1 MQIIEI
7 IFIHPSAIGNHFK
20 YRQCQGICTDHNGI
34 FTLELL
40 QTKKWFDEH
49 KFHLMPGDQLSAPE
63 TKRQFT
69 VTDVT
74 YKDQRPKHAIVS
86 ATLNQ
91 SNVGTCEAQTFGG
104 LRHES
109 R

>member
-1 MQIIEI
+1 MQVIET

-20 YRQCQGICTDHNGI
+20 YRQCQGICAEHDGM

-49 KFHLMPGDQLSAPE
+49 RFHLMPGDQLSAPE
-63 TKRQFT
+63 TNRQFT

-74 YKDQRPKHAIVS
+74 YKVQRPRHAIIS

-91 SNVGTCEAQTFGG
+91 SYVGIGEAQTSGG
-104 LRHES
+104 FAS
-109 R
+109 